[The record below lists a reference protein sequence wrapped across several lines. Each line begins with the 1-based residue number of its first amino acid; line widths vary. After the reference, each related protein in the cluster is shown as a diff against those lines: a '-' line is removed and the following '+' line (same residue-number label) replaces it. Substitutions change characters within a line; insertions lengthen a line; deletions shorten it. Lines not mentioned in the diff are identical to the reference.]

1 MLGRNYGIRV
11 EPLSERDVIGKD
23 AKGEINVSIRAQ
35 HNNSFN
41 RSANSTAF
49 MRETPLFS
57 RFVAPG

>member
-23 AKGEINVSIRAQ
+23 AKGEIKVSIRAQ

-41 RSANSTAF
+41 RSANSAAF
-49 MRETPLFS
+49 IRET
-57 RFVAPG
+57 